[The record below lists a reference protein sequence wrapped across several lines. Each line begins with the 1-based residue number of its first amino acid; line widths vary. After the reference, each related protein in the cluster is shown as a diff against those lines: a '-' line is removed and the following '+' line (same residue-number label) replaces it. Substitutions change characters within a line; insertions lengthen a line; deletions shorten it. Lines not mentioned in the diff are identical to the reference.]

1 MDIKGTTRVCGL
13 IGNPVGHSVS
23 PAIHNNLAQLTG
35 KDMVYTTFKVEK
47 GDVASAVRGAYSLN
61 ILGLN
66 VTVPHKSEV
75 IDSLVDIDPLA
86 KAIGA
91 VNTLVRVDGGFKG
104 YNTDILG
111 LARELEDEGI
121 ELADSKVI
129 ILGAGG
135 AARAITF
142 LCSSK
147 NAQCVYLLNR
157 TVDKAEAIAQAVN
170 AHFNNDKVIPMN
182 IADYADIPGEDYVVI
197 QTTSVG
203 LHPNDEAVVIDD
215 EAFYKKAAVGVD
227 IIYNPAKTKFMKL
240 IKAQGKNAYNGLK
253 MLLYQGVSA
262 SSSGMTVR
270 LLRKRLM
277 RCISVFRR
285 SLGLM
290 NRKNNIILI
299 GFMGS
304 GKTTFGRWI
313 TRTHN
318 MEFLDTDEYIENK
331 YNKLIKD
338 IFRDSGE
345 ETFRDMETQAIKE
358 LAQVCDNC
366 VISVGGGL
374 PVREVNRSLLKELG
388 IVVYLEASVDELVKR
403 LSKDTSRPLLAGGN
417 LREKIE
423 SLMTAREALY
433 KDAADVIVKTDG
445 RRFEDMYADIVSAV
459 NIGIMED

>member
-23 PAIHNNLAQLTG
+23 PAIHNNLARLTG
-35 KDMVYTTFKVEK
+35 KDMVYTTFKVER
-47 GDVASAVRGAYSLN
+47 GDVEAAVRGAYSLN

-147 NAQCVYLLNR
+147 GAKKIYLLNR
-157 TVDKAEAIAQAVN
+157 SVDKAQDIAHAVN
-170 AHFNNDKVIPMN
+170 THFHNEKVIPMN
-182 IADYADIPGEDYVVI
+182 IADYADIPGDDYIVI

-240 IKAQGKNAYNGLK
+240 IKAQGKKAYNGLK

-262 SSSGMTVR
+262 YE
-270 LLRKRLM
+270 LWNDCK
-277 RCISVFRR
+277 IS
-285 SLGLM
+285 
-290 NRKNNIILI
+290 K
-299 GFMGS
+299 
-304 GKTTFGRWI
+304 K
-313 TRTHN
+313 
-318 MEFLDTDEYIENK
+318 EADEVYKCLE
-331 YNKLIKD
+331 
-338 IFRDSGE
+338 
-345 ETFRDMETQAIKE
+345 
-358 LAQVCDNC
+358 
-366 VISVGGGL
+366 
-374 PVREVNRSLLKELG
+374 KELG
-388 IVVYLEASVDELVKR
+388 INE
-403 LSKDTSRPLLAGGN
+403 
-417 LREKIE
+417 
-423 SLMTAREALY
+423 
-433 KDAADVIVKTDG
+433 
-445 RRFEDMYADIVSAV
+445 
-459 NIGIMED
+459 

>member
-147 NAQCVYLLNR
+147 GAKKIYLLNR
-157 TVDKAEAIAQAVN
+157 SVDKAQDIAHAVN
-170 AHFNNDKVIPMN
+170 THFHNEKVIPMN
-182 IADYADIPGEDYVVI
+182 IADYADIPGDDYIVI

-203 LHPNDEAVVIDD
+203 LHPNDTAVVIDD
-215 EAFYKKAAVGVD
+215 EAFYKKVKVGVD
-227 IIYNPAKTKFMKL
+227 IIYNPSETRFMKMC
-240 IKAQGKNAYNGLK
+240 KNAGKPACNGLK
-253 MLLYQGVSA
+253 MLLYQGVA
-262 SSSGMTVR
+262 AYELWNDV
-270 LLRKRLM
+270 
-277 RCISVFRR
+277 SVT
-285 SLGLM
+285 
-290 NRKNNIILI
+290 KEQAD
-299 GFMGS
+299 
-304 GKTTFGRWI
+304 KV
-313 TRTHN
+313 
-318 MEFLDTDEYIENK
+318 
-331 YNKLIKD
+331 YNK
-338 IFRDSGE
+338 
-345 ETFRDMETQAIKE
+345 MKE
-358 LAQVCDNC
+358 
-366 VISVGGGL
+366 
-374 PVREVNRSLLKELG
+374 ELG
-388 IVVYLEASVDELVKR
+388 IE
-403 LSKDTSRPLLAGGN
+403 
-417 LREKIE
+417 
-423 SLMTAREALY
+423 
-433 KDAADVIVKTDG
+433 
-445 RRFEDMYADIVSAV
+445 
-459 NIGIMED
+459 

>member
-75 IDSLVDIDPLA
+75 IDSL
-86 KAIGA
+86 IGA

-182 IADYADIPGEDYVVI
+182 IADYADIPGEDYIVI

-227 IIYNPAKTKFMKL
+227 IIYNPGETTFMKL
-240 IKAQGKNAYNGLK
+240 IKAQGKKAYNGLK

-262 SSSGMTVR
+262 YE
-270 LLRKRLM
+270 LWNDCK
-277 RCISVFRR
+277 
-285 SLGLM
+285 
-290 NRKNNIILI
+290 
-299 GFMGS
+299 
-304 GKTTFGRWI
+304 I
-313 TRTHN
+313 TK
-318 MEFLDTDEYIENK
+318 EEADEVYK
-331 YNKLIKD
+331 CL
-338 IFRDSGE
+338 
-345 ETFRDMETQAIKE
+345 Q
-358 LAQVCDNC
+358 
-366 VISVGGGL
+366 
-374 PVREVNRSLLKELG
+374 KELG
-388 IVVYLEASVDELVKR
+388 INE
-403 LSKDTSRPLLAGGN
+403 
-417 LREKIE
+417 
-423 SLMTAREALY
+423 
-433 KDAADVIVKTDG
+433 
-445 RRFEDMYADIVSAV
+445 
-459 NIGIMED
+459 

>member
-23 PAIHNNLAQLTG
+23 PAIHNNLARLTG

-47 GDVASAVRGAYSLN
+47 GDVEAAVRGAYSLN

-147 NAQCVYLLNR
+147 GAKKIYLLNR
-157 TVDKAEAIAQAVN
+157 SVDKAQDIAHAVN
-170 AHFNNDKVIPMN
+170 THFHNEKVIPMN
-182 IADYADIPGEDYVVI
+182 IADYADIPGDDYIVI

-203 LHPNDEAVVIDD
+203 LHPNDTAVVIDD
-215 EAFYKKAAVGVD
+215 EAFYKKVKVGVD
-227 IIYNPAKTKFMKL
+227 IIYNPSETRFMKMC
-240 IKAQGKNAYNGLK
+240 KNAGKPACNGLK
-253 MLLYQGVSA
+253 MLLYQGVA
-262 SSSGMTVR
+262 AYELWNDV
-270 LLRKRLM
+270 
-277 RCISVFRR
+277 SVT
-285 SLGLM
+285 
-290 NRKNNIILI
+290 KEQAD
-299 GFMGS
+299 
-304 GKTTFGRWI
+304 KV
-313 TRTHN
+313 
-318 MEFLDTDEYIENK
+318 
-331 YNKLIKD
+331 YNK
-338 IFRDSGE
+338 
-345 ETFRDMETQAIKE
+345 MKE
-358 LAQVCDNC
+358 
-366 VISVGGGL
+366 
-374 PVREVNRSLLKELG
+374 ELG
-388 IVVYLEASVDELVKR
+388 IE
-403 LSKDTSRPLLAGGN
+403 
-417 LREKIE
+417 
-423 SLMTAREALY
+423 
-433 KDAADVIVKTDG
+433 
-445 RRFEDMYADIVSAV
+445 
-459 NIGIMED
+459 

>member
-47 GDVASAVRGAYSLN
+47 GDVKTAVKGAYSLN

-75 IDSLVDIDPLA
+75 IDTLVDIDPLA
-86 KAIGA
+86 RAIGA
-91 VNTLVRVDGGFKG
+91 VNTLVRVEGGFKG

-121 ELADSKVI
+121 ELENSKVI

-203 LHPNDEAVVIDD
+203 LHPNDE
-215 EAFYKKAAVGVD
+215 KAAVGVD
-227 IIYNPAKTKFMKL
+227 IIYNPANTKFMKL

-262 SSSGMTVR
+262 YE
-270 LLRKRLM
+270 LWNDCK
-277 RCISVFRR
+277 
-285 SLGLM
+285 
-290 NRKNNIILI
+290 
-299 GFMGS
+299 
-304 GKTTFGRWI
+304 I
-313 TRTHN
+313 TK
-318 MEFLDTDEYIENK
+318 EEADEVYK
-331 YNKLIKD
+331 CL
-338 IFRDSGE
+338 
-345 ETFRDMETQAIKE
+345 Q
-358 LAQVCDNC
+358 
-366 VISVGGGL
+366 
-374 PVREVNRSLLKELG
+374 KELG
-388 IVVYLEASVDELVKR
+388 IDE
-403 LSKDTSRPLLAGGN
+403 
-417 LREKIE
+417 
-423 SLMTAREALY
+423 
-433 KDAADVIVKTDG
+433 
-445 RRFEDMYADIVSAV
+445 
-459 NIGIMED
+459 